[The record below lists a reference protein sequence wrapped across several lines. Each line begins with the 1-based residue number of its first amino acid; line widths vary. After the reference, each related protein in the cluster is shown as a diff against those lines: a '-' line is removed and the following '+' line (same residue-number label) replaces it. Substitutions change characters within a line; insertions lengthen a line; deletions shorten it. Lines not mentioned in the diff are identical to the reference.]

1 MKRQIFFFLALFSL
15 LLAACQPA
23 ATAMPAATLA
33 PTEPVVATAAPTQA
47 PPEPTQPPADTG
59 KEIALD
65 LSGLAQSMTVETIAA
80 VQGGDDHPYWEAA
93 PEHLQVTLEGYP
105 VSNHLMKAQI
115 FIYPLEKFSE
125 FNQAAG
131 QIAGD
136 LPALLKSHE
145 AVDVMPF
152 LPLFNAMQVMHAQVQ
167 YMDFKNGSG
176 VRFLTQFDQAPLPIN
191 NHELIYTFQGL
202 TSDGKYYVAALLPV
216 TNPELPA
223 NEQVNDEMAAKLSDF
238 PAYLKE
244 TVAWL
249 EQQPAGSFTP
259 DLAALDKLIQSIEVK

>member
-1 MKRQIFFFLALFSL
+1 MKRLFFTLILFSL

-23 ATAMPAATLA
+23 SIATPVATLPPTEPSLATAEPTQAPVQATLA
-33 PTEPVVATAAPTQA
+33 PTA
-47 PPEPTQPPADTG
+47 TG
-59 KEIALD
+59 KEITLN
-65 LSGLAQSMTVETIAA
+65 LSGLAQSMTVETIPA
-80 VQGGDDHPYWEAA
+80 VPASDDHPYWEAA

-115 FIYPLEKFSE
+115 FIYPVDRFSE

-136 LPALLKSHE
+136 LPALLKSHD

-152 LPLFNAMQVMHAQVQ
+152 LPLFNAQQVMHAQVQ
-167 YMDFKNGSG
+167 YMDFKNGNG

-191 NHELIYTFQGL
+191 SYELIYTFQGL
-202 TSDGKYYVAALLPV
+202 TSDGKYYVAAVLPV
-216 TNPELPA
+216 SHPDLPA
-223 NEQVNDEMAAKLSDF
+223 NQQVNDEMAAKLSDF
-238 PAYLKE
+238 PAYLAE

-249 EQQPAGSFTP
+249 EQQPANRFTP
-259 DLAALDKLIQSIEVK
+259 DLAALDALIQSIEVK